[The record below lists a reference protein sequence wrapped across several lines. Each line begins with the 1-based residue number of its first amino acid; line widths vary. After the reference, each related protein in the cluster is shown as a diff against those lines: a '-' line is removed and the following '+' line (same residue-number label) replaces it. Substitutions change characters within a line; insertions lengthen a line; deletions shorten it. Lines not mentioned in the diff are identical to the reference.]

1 MKSDFTVAKKIRKKF
16 LGLCVIVQSLIF
28 TFILYSESKLEI
40 PKVFESPREELE
52 LDSIDKFF
60 SEHKEYVSD
69 GFDFP
74 VGKPNAKGYID
85 KQPFGKNFHLGED
98 WNAVGR
104 NDYGD
109 PVYAVSH
116 GIVKFVGDVGPG
128 WGTVIMMTHL
138 LPNGK
143 RINSLY
149 AHLSKI
155 NVSKGDRIRKGKV
168 IGRIG
173 DANGRYGPH
182 LHFEMRDDFLLPTGP
197 GYSRN
202 LSGYLNPKVFIR
214 KNRKLK

>member
-1 MKSDFTVAKKIRKKF
+1 MRSDFTVIKTIRKKI
-16 LGLCVIVQSLIF
+16 LGLYLIVQSLVF
-28 TFILYSESKLEI
+28 TFVLCSENKLEI
-40 PKVFESPREELE
+40 PKIFESSREELGP
-52 LDSIDKFF
+52 DSIDKFF
-60 SEHKEYVSD
+60 SEHNEYVSD

-74 VGKPNAKGYID
+74 VGKPNAKGYMD

-116 GIVKFVGDVGPG
+116 GIVKFVGDEGPG
-128 WGTVIMMTHL
+128 WGTVIMITHL

-155 NVSKGDRIRKGKV
+155 NVSKGDQIRKGKM

-182 LHFEMRDDFLLPTGP
+182 LHFEMRDNFFLPTGP
-197 GYSRN
+197 GYSRDP
-202 LSGYLNPKVFIR
+202 SGYLNPKVFIR